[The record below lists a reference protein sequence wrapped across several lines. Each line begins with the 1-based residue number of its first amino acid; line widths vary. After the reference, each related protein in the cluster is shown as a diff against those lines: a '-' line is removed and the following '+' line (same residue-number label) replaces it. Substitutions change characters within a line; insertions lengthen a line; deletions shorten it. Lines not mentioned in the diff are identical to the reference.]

1 MKIHCLIYVFFS
13 SNSTFT
19 LKSSKVFLDF
29 NSKLVF
35 VFLLAFLPCT
45 LIYNGHFITLLF
57 FQRNNSYIKSAL
69 NSLCINWWIND
80 NKCHNSH
87 TWVKSMLLPSGGISN
102 GFHRNWG
109 KEKDQSIK
117 SFVSC
122 SFADICFKLFIILLN
137 DK

>member
-57 FQRNNSYIKSAL
+57 FQRNNSYMKSAL

-122 SFADICFKLFIILLN
+122 SFADCFKLFIILFN
-137 DK
+137 GN